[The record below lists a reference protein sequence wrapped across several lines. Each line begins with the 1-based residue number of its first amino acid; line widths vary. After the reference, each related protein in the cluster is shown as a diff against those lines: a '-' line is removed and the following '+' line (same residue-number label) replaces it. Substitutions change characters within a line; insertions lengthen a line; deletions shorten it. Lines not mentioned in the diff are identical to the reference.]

1 MEDENAVELLQRYR
15 RDRRI
20 LMDFILSGSLIKKV
34 VMPPGAVTLDDMDLD
49 QVSVDYVLNRAKKG
63 GMLELSEAIREY
75 HDSTSMPQM
84 NSTSSADEFFSVT
97 DPVFSGSPPRRAPPP
112 IPVSAPVSMAAAA
125 APASLMMTS
134 VKLQMKSSWLVLG
147 AFGGLIVP
155 SKEKKKDKKSRLMRK
170 LGRSKTQSL
179 ASQYDRAPGM
189 VGLLETMRAQME
201 LFMLEEGLINHPVVG
216 FGESGRKGS
225 ELRILLAKIEESVF
239 RESSAGE
246 VQRTD
251 CLRSLRDIA
260 IQLAERPA
268 RGDLTGEVCHW
279 ADGYHLNVKLY
290 EKLLLSM
297 FDILDEGKLT
307 EEVEEILELFKSTWR
322 VLGITETIHYTC
334 YTWVLFRQFVIT
346 REMGVLHHAI
356 EQLNRIP
363 LREQRGPQERLHL
376 KSLSSRV
383 DGEELSFLQSFLS
396 PIQKWADNRLGDY
409 HLHFSEDPATMEGIL
424 QVAIV
429 TRRLLVEES
438 ETVSKTF
445 LQFICVS
452 QSKGHF
458 LSLPWIEIRLNLFV
472 LCFALDRQVVKSESA
487 TIKLGF
493 SDNCIQSD

>member
-1 MEDENAVELLQRYR
+1 MMLL
-15 RDRRI
+15 I
-20 LMDFILSGSLIKKV
+20 L
-34 VMPPGAVTLDDMDLD
+34 PPNYQPL
-49 QVSVDYVLNRAKKG
+49 Q
-63 GMLELSEAIREY
+63 
-75 HDSTSMPQM
+75 Q
-84 NSTSSADEFFSVT
+84 
-97 DPVFSGSPPRRAPPP
+97 
-112 IPVSAPVSMAAAA
+112 
-125 APASLMMTS
+125 ASLMMTS

-201 LFMLEEGLINHPVVG
+201 
-216 FGESGRKGS
+216 
-225 ELRILLAKIEESVF
+225 F

-445 LQFICVS
+445 LQFICGTL
-452 QSKGHF
+452 SK
-458 LSLPWIEIRLNLFV
+458 SAMDRDQIEFVCFMLCNLFV
-472 LCFALDRQVVKSESA
+472 LWLSSSGFN
-487 TIKLGF
+487 LGYVF
-493 SDNCIQSD
+493 HLCSLSQYIVSCGFNILTP

>member
-125 APASLMMTS
+125 APVFAPSPDASLSS
-134 VKLQMKSSWLVLG
+134 VAKV
-147 AFGGLIVP
+147 V
-155 SKEKKKDKKSRLMRK
+155 R
-170 LGRSKTQSL
+170 RSQNDASDL
-179 ASQYDRAPGM
+179 ASKLPTFATGIIDDDLR
-189 VGLLETMRAQME
+189 ETANE
-201 LFMLEEGLINHPVVG
+201 V
-216 FGESGRKGS
+216 
-225 ELRILLAKIEESVF
+225 LLACAGGFWF

-445 LQFICVS
+445 LQFICGTL
-452 QSKGHF
+452 SK
-458 LSLPWIEIRLNLFV
+458 SAMDRDQIEFVCFMLCNLFV
-472 LCFALDRQVVKSESA
+472 LWLSSSGFN
-487 TIKLGF
+487 LGYVF
-493 SDNCIQSD
+493 HLCSLSQYIVSCGFNILTP